1 MEYFYDILNEVA
13 SKLTENGRV
22 ELVVTLFVVG
32 SCVSLVSACA
42 FAAAGHVRPSL
53 FVVFFIG
60 GLAVGHYFLSSLL
73 PVPESFLHEEKLFNA
88 VSSFVL
94 FFALIALYA
103 VFLML
108 LGLSQGE
115 KRSKKAMGKE
125 DCESFYG
132 RTKRLSGR
140 VEEFALP
147 VFKIETRKLDEVKK
161 YAAINFKSIKEIIS
175 ETEENCPDIVR
186 EKLKEI
192 KAKTD
197 GFSGVCDAPVAVFNE
212 FLPVLLKTWAKYA
225 CFAS

>member
-42 FAAAGHVRPSL
+42 FAAAGRVRPSL

-115 KRSKKAMGKE
+115 KRSKKTGEE
-125 DCESFYG
+125 DCESFCG
-132 RTKRLSGR
+132 REKKLSGR

-175 ETEENCPDIVR
+175 ETEENCPDVVR

-192 KAKTD
+192 RAKTD
-197 GFSGVCDAPVAVFNE
+197 RFNGVCDAPVAVFNE
-212 FLPVLLKTWAKYA
+212 FLPFLLKTWAKYA
-225 CFAS
+225 CLAS

>member
-42 FAAAGHVRPSL
+42 FAAAGRVRPSI

-115 KRSKKAMGKE
+115 KRSKKAGEE
-125 DCESFYG
+125 DCESFCG

-212 FLPVLLKTWAKYA
+212 FLPVRLKTWAKYA
-225 CFAS
+225 CLAS

>member
-1 MEYFYDILNEVA
+1 MEYFYDILNDVA

-42 FAAAGHVRPSL
+42 FAAAGRVRPSI

-115 KRSKKAMGKE
+115 KRSKKTGEE
-125 DCESFYG
+125 DCESFCG

-225 CFAS
+225 CLAS

>member
-1 MEYFYDILNEVA
+1 MEYFYDILKEVA

-42 FAAAGHVRPSL
+42 FAAAGRVRPSL

-115 KRSKKAMGKE
+115 KRSKKTGEE

>member
-42 FAAAGHVRPSL
+42 FAAAGRVRPSI

-115 KRSKKAMGKE
+115 KRSKKAGEE
-125 DCESFYG
+125 DCESFCG

-225 CFAS
+225 CLAS

>member
-22 ELVVTLFVVG
+22 ELVVTLFAVG

-42 FAAAGHVRPSL
+42 FAAAGRVRPSL

-115 KRSKKAMGKE
+115 KRSKKTGEE
-125 DCESFYG
+125 DCESFCG

-197 GFSGVCDAPVAVFNE
+197 GFSGVCDAPVSVFNE

-225 CFAS
+225 CLAS

>member
-42 FAAAGHVRPSL
+42 FAAAGRVRPSL

-115 KRSKKAMGKE
+115 KRSKKTGEE
-125 DCESFYG
+125 DCESFCG

-212 FLPVLLKTWAKYA
+212 FLPFLLKTWAKYA
-225 CFAS
+225 CLAS

>member
-42 FAAAGHVRPSL
+42 FAAAGRVRPSI

-115 KRSKKAMGKE
+115 KRSKKTGEE
-125 DCESFYG
+125 DCESFCG

-161 YAAINFKSIKEIIS
+161 YAEINFKSIKEIIS

-212 FLPVLLKTWAKYA
+212 FLPFLLKTWAKYA
-225 CFAS
+225 CLAS

>member
-1 MEYFYDILNEVA
+1 MEYFSDILNEVA

-32 SCVSLVSACA
+32 SCVSLVSSCA
-42 FAAAGHVRPSL
+42 FAAAGRVRPSL

-73 PVPESFLHEEKLFNA
+73 PAPASFLHEEKLFNA

-103 VFLML
+103 VFLIL

-115 KRSKKAMGKE
+115 KRSKKTREE
-125 DCESFYG
+125 DCEAFYG
-132 RTKRLSGR
+132 RTKRLSGK

-161 YAAINFKSIKEIIS
+161 YASINFKSIKEIIS

-192 KAKTD
+192 RAKTD
-197 GFSGVCDAPVAVFNE
+197 RFNGVCDAPVAALTSFYPS
-212 FLPVLLKTWAKYA
+212 F
-225 CFAS
+225 

>member
-22 ELVVTLFVVG
+22 ELVVTLFIVG

-42 FAAAGHVRPSL
+42 FAAAGRVRPSL

-115 KRSKKAMGKE
+115 KRNKKAREE
-125 DCESFYG
+125 DRESFNG
-132 RTKRLSGR
+132 RTRRLSGK

-186 EKLKEI
+186 ERLKEI
-192 KAKTD
+192 RAKTD
-197 GFSGVCDAPVAVFNE
+197 GFNGVCDAPVAVFNE
-212 FLPVLLKTWAKYA
+212 FLPFLLKTWAKYA
-225 CFAS
+225 CLAS

>member
-42 FAAAGHVRPSL
+42 FAAAGRVRPSI

-115 KRSKKAMGKE
+115 KRSKKTGEE
-125 DCESFYG
+125 DCESFCG

>member
-1 MEYFYDILNEVA
+1 MEYLSDILNEVA

-32 SCVSLVSACA
+32 SCVSLVSSCA
-42 FAAAGHVRPSL
+42 FAAAGRVRPSL
-53 FVVFFIG
+53 FVVFFITA
-60 GLAVGHYFLSSLL
+60 LAVGHYFLSSLL

-115 KRSKKAMGKE
+115 KRSKKTREE

-132 RTKRLSGR
+132 RTKRLSGK

-192 KAKTD
+192 RAKTD
-197 GFSGVCDAPVAVFNE
+197 RFNGVCDAPVAVFNE

-225 CFAS
+225 CLAS

>member
-1 MEYFYDILNEVA
+1 MEYFSDILNEVA

-42 FAAAGHVRPSL
+42 FAAAGRVRPSL

-115 KRSKKAMGKE
+115 KRSKKNGE
-125 DCESFYG
+125 DDCESFCG

-225 CFAS
+225 CLAS

>member
-1 MEYFYDILNEVA
+1 MEYFYDILNEIA

-42 FAAAGHVRPSL
+42 FAAAGRVRPSL

-115 KRSKKAMGKE
+115 KRNKKTREE
-125 DCESFYG
+125 DGESFCG

-225 CFAS
+225 CLAS

>member
-1 MEYFYDILNEVA
+1 MEYFSDILNEVA

-42 FAAAGHVRPSL
+42 FAAAGRVRPSL

-115 KRSKKAMGKE
+115 KRSKKTGEE
-125 DCESFYG
+125 DCESFCG

-225 CFAS
+225 CLAS

>member
-42 FAAAGHVRPSL
+42 FAAAGRVRPSL

-115 KRSKKAMGKE
+115 KRSKKAGEE
-125 DCESFYG
+125 DCESFCG

-225 CFAS
+225 CLAS

>member
-42 FAAAGHVRPSL
+42 FAAAGRVRPSL

-73 PVPESFLHEEKLFNA
+73 PVPESFLHEESLFNA

-115 KRSKKAMGKE
+115 KRSKKTGGE
-125 DCESFYG
+125 DCESFCG

-197 GFSGVCDAPVAVFNE
+197 GFSGVCNAPVAVFNE

>member
-1 MEYFYDILNEVA
+1 MEYFSDILNEVA
-13 SKLTENGRV
+13 AKLTENGRV

-32 SCVSLVSACA
+32 SCVSLVSSCA
-42 FAAAGHVRPSL
+42 FAAAGRVRPSL

-73 PVPESFLHEEKLFNA
+73 PVPASFLHEEKLFNA

-115 KRSKKAMGKE
+115 KRNKKTREE
-125 DCESFYG
+125 DSESFYG
-132 RTKRLSGR
+132 RTKRLSGK

-147 VFKIETRKLDEVKK
+147 VFKIETRKLDKVKK

-192 KAKTD
+192 RAKTD
-197 GFSGVCDAPVAVFNE
+197 RFSGVCDAPVAAFNE
-212 FLPVLLKTWAKYA
+212 FLPILLKTWAKYA

>member
-42 FAAAGHVRPSL
+42 FAAAGRVRPSL

-73 PVPESFLHEEKLFNA
+73 PVPESFLHEESLFNA

-115 KRSKKAMGKE
+115 KRSKKTGGE
-125 DCESFYG
+125 DCESFCG

-225 CFAS
+225 CLAS

>member
-1 MEYFYDILNEVA
+1 MEYFSNILNEVA

-42 FAAAGHVRPSL
+42 FAAAGRVRPSL

-115 KRSKKAMGKE
+115 KRSKKPGEE

-225 CFAS
+225 CLAS

>member
-1 MEYFYDILNEVA
+1 MEYFSDILNEVA

-42 FAAAGHVRPSL
+42 FAAAGRVRPSL

-115 KRSKKAMGKE
+115 KRSKKTGGE
-125 DCESFYG
+125 DCESFCG

-212 FLPVLLKTWAKYA
+212 FLPFLLKTWAKYA
-225 CFAS
+225 CLAS

>member
-22 ELVVTLFVVG
+22 ELVVTLFVIG

-42 FAAAGHVRPSL
+42 FAAAGRVRPSI

-115 KRSKKAMGKE
+115 KRSKKTGEE
-125 DCESFYG
+125 DCESFCG

-225 CFAS
+225 CLAS

>member
-22 ELVVTLFVVG
+22 EFVVTLFVVG

-42 FAAAGHVRPSL
+42 FAAAGRVRPSL

-115 KRSKKAMGKE
+115 KRSKKTGEE
-125 DCESFYG
+125 DCESFCG
-132 RTKRLSGR
+132 RTKRLSGK

-197 GFSGVCDAPVAVFNE
+197 GFNGVCDAPVAVFNE
-212 FLPVLLKTWAKYA
+212 FLPFLLKTWAKYA

>member
-42 FAAAGHVRPSL
+42 FAAAGRVRPSL

-115 KRSKKAMGKE
+115 KRSKKTGEE
-125 DCESFYG
+125 DCESFCG

-225 CFAS
+225 CLAS

>member
-1 MEYFYDILNEVA
+1 MEYLSDILNEVA

-42 FAAAGHVRPSL
+42 FAAAGRVRPSL

-60 GLAVGHYFLSSLL
+60 ALAVGHYFLSSLL
-73 PVPESFLHEEKLFNA
+73 PAPASFLHEEILFNA

-103 VFLML
+103 VFLIL

-115 KRSKKAMGKE
+115 KRNKKTREE

-132 RTKRLSGR
+132 RTKRLSGK

-197 GFSGVCDAPVAVFNE
+197 RFNGVCDAPVAAFNE
-212 FLPVLLKTWAKYA
+212 FLPFLLKTWAKYA

>member
-1 MEYFYDILNEVA
+1 MEYFSDILNEVA
-13 SKLTENGRV
+13 AKLTENGRV

-32 SCVSLVSACA
+32 SCVSLVSSCA
-42 FAAAGHVRPSL
+42 FAAAGRVRPSL

-73 PVPESFLHEEKLFNA
+73 PAPASFLHEEKLFNA

-115 KRSKKAMGKE
+115 KRNKKTREE
-125 DCESFYG
+125 DCEAFYG
-132 RTKRLSGR
+132 RTKRLSGK

-192 KAKTD
+192 RAKTD
-197 GFSGVCDAPVAVFNE
+197 RFNGVCDAPVAVFNE
-212 FLPVLLKTWAKYA
+212 FLPFLLKTWAKYA

>member
-42 FAAAGHVRPSL
+42 FAAAGRVRPSL

-115 KRSKKAMGKE
+115 KRSKKAGEE
-125 DCESFYG
+125 DCESFCG

-212 FLPVLLKTWAKYA
+212 FLPFLLKTWAKYA

>member
-1 MEYFYDILNEVA
+1 MEYYYDILNEVA

-42 FAAAGHVRPSL
+42 FAAAGRVRPSI

-115 KRSKKAMGKE
+115 KRSKKTGKE
-125 DCESFYG
+125 DCESFCG

-192 KAKTD
+192 RAKTD

-225 CFAS
+225 CLAS

>member
-42 FAAAGHVRPSL
+42 FAAAGRVRPSI

-115 KRSKKAMGKE
+115 KRSKKTGGE
-125 DCESFYG
+125 DCESFCG

-175 ETEENCPDIVR
+175 ETEENCPDVVR

-192 KAKTD
+192 RAKTD
-197 GFSGVCDAPVAVFNE
+197 RFNGVCDAPVAVFNE

-225 CFAS
+225 CLAS